1 MTHFELLGCDSTVAR
16 KGQTSCLKQQTQLS
30 YRSTNVSSAVMNTA
44 VCFIYNVAPR
54 ISREVTAII
63 CGIVTCLG
71 AGGGG
76 GEMKL
81 TPAAIFCGDLDTN

>member
-1 MTHFELLGCDSTVAR
+1 MSKTA
-16 KGQTSCLKQQTQLS
+16 
-30 YRSTNVSSAVMNTA
+30 NTA
-44 VCFIYNVAPR
+44 KLPFNQSFICCDEYGCCFIYNAAPC

-63 CGIVTCLG
+63 CGIVACLG
-71 AGGGG
+71 AGGG